1 MPSFKNRFLLWQPFA
16 WATKHWAQFFVYWA
30 VRSPFVNLGLVI
42 TLSPLVAYQS
52 VPGGKRR
59 ILRRDLG
66 LESHPQHNC
75 KRQISPNKENTAQA
89 EAVNDLS
96 FSNPKRVG
104 ERERQ
109 LIKISFS
116 GRNVNVQAILWFMLI
131 AKGHGS
137 KKNPLLD
144 QQEDYGV
151 ITFYTQTQKRG
162 KIKERKKSKS
172 KSCSQNDHE

>member
-16 WATKHWAQFFVYWA
+16 WATKHWVQSFVYWA
-30 VRSPFVNLGLVI
+30 VRSPFVNLGLGI

-52 VPGGKRR
+52 VPGGNRR
-59 ILRRDLG
+59 ILRNDLG

-75 KRQISPNKENTAQA
+75 KRQISPSKRNIAQA

-96 FSNPKRVG
+96 FSKPKRVG

-116 GRNVNVQAILWFMLI
+116 GRNVKCPGYPLVNADCQRARL
-131 AKGHGS
+131 
-137 KKNPLLD
+137 KKKPLLD
-144 QQEDYGV
+144 QQEDYGG
-151 ITFYTQTQKRG
+151 ISFYTQAQKRG

-172 KSCSQNDHE
+172 KSCSWNNHE